1 MSAFICEMVQTRR
14 ETMKLTLFTISNE
27 QIKEQLSKLQTK
39 VESLET
45 VKEVQDK
52 IISTKDSQIS
62 FLNDSIANMWQP
74 IAIVAAI
81 AGLVITGAFA
91 YVSILHHQAKKKRKE
106 VEELIQ
112 QSHSIS
118 TVAQERLD
126 ELEEKQKELN
136 KLSSSLANN
145 QKVDITL
152 NNIKFTLDFISKSL
166 MTLYSNTYDTYLGEP
181 KEQQEEYSRF
191 KNNYERLGQ
200 QYIKV
205 SLNFNK
211 KIISGESAN
220 QQDIEVIN
228 NLENKCVELK
238 TKIYDYLENL

>member
-1 MSAFICEMVQTRR
+1 
-14 ETMKLTLFTISNE
+14 MKLTLFTISNE

-39 VESLET
+39 VESLES

-74 IAIVAAI
+74 IAIVAGI

-91 YVSILHHQAKKKRKE
+91 YVSILHHQAKKKREE

-118 TVAQERLD
+118 TVAQERLE

-152 NNIKFTLDFISKSL
+152 NNIKFTLDFISKSI
-166 MTLYSNTYDTYLGEP
+166 MTLYSNTYDTYLSEP
-181 KEQQEEYSRF
+181 TEQQEEYFRF
-191 KNNYERLGQ
+191 KNIYERLGQ
-200 QYIKV
+200 KYIKV

-211 KIISGESAN
+211 KIISGESTN
-220 QQDIEVIN
+220 QQDIEMIN
-228 NLENKCVELK
+228 NLENECVELK
-238 TKIYDYLENL
+238 TEIYNYLENL

>member
-1 MSAFICEMVQTRR
+1 VKI
-14 ETMKLTLFTISNE
+14 TLFTISNE

-39 VESLET
+39 IESLET

-118 TVAQERLD
+118 TVAQERLE

-152 NNIKFTLDFISKSL
+152 NNIKFTLDFINKSL
-166 MTLYSNTYDTYLGEP
+166 MTLYSNTYDTYLSEP
-181 KEQQEEYSRF
+181 TEQQEEYSRF

-205 SLNFNK
+205 SLNFNT

-238 TKIYDYLENL
+238 NKIYAYLENL

>member
-1 MSAFICEMVQTRR
+1 
-14 ETMKLTLFTISNE
+14 MKLTLFTISNE

-118 TVAQERLD
+118 TVAQERLE

-166 MTLYSNTYDTYLGEP
+166 MTLYSNTYDTYLSEP
-181 KEQQEEYSRF
+181 TEQQEEYSRF

-200 QYIKV
+200 QYIKI

>member
-1 MSAFICEMVQTRR
+1 
-14 ETMKLTLFTISNE
+14 MKITLFTISNE

-39 VESLET
+39 IESLET

-118 TVAQERLD
+118 TVAQERLE

-152 NNIKFTLDFISKSL
+152 NNIKFTLDFINKSL
-166 MTLYSNTYDTYLGEP
+166 MTLYSNTYDTYLSEP
-181 KEQQEEYSRF
+181 TEQQEEYSRF

-205 SLNFNK
+205 SLNFNT

-238 TKIYDYLENL
+238 NKIYAYLENL

>member
-1 MSAFICEMVQTRR
+1 
-14 ETMKLTLFTISNE
+14 
-27 QIKEQLSKLQTK
+27 

-45 VKEVQDK
+45 VKDVQDK
-52 IISTKDSQIS
+52 IISAKDSQIS

-74 IAIVAAI
+74 IAIVAGI

-91 YVSILHHQAKKKRKE
+91 YVSILHHQAKKKREE

-118 TVAQERLD
+118 TVAQERLE
-126 ELEEKQKELN
+126 ELEETQKELN
-136 KLSSSLANN
+136 RLSSSLANN

-166 MTLYSNTYDTYLGEP
+166 MTLYSNTYDTYLSEP
-181 KEQQEEYSRF
+181 TEQQEEYSRF

-238 TKIYDYLENL
+238 NKIYAYLENL

>member
-1 MSAFICEMVQTRR
+1 
-14 ETMKLTLFTISNE
+14 MKFTLFTISNE

-45 VKEVQDK
+45 VKDVQDK
-52 IISTKDSQIS
+52 IISAKDSQIS

-74 IAIVAAI
+74 IAIVAGI

-91 YVSILHHQAKKKRKE
+91 YVSILHHQAKKKREE

-118 TVAQERLD
+118 TVAQERLE

-166 MTLYSNTYDTYLGEP
+166 MTLYSNTYDTYLSEP
-181 KEQQEEYSRF
+181 TEQQEEYSRF
-191 KNNYERLGQ
+191 KNIYERLGQ
-200 QYIKV
+200 KYIKV

-220 QQDIEVIN
+220 QQDIEIIN
-228 NLENKCVELK
+228 NLENECVELK
-238 TKIYDYLENL
+238 TEIYDYLENL

>member
-1 MSAFICEMVQTRR
+1 
-14 ETMKLTLFTISNE
+14 MKLTLFTISNE

>member
-1 MSAFICEMVQTRR
+1 
-14 ETMKLTLFTISNE
+14 MKLTLFTISNE

-39 VESLET
+39 VESLEN
-45 VKEVQDK
+45 VKDVQDK
-52 IISTKDSQIS
+52 IISAKDSQIS

-74 IAIVAAI
+74 IAIVSGI

-91 YVSILHHQAKKKRKE
+91 YVSILHHQAKKKREE

-118 TVAQERLD
+118 TVAQERLE
-126 ELEEKQKELN
+126 ELEEKQIELN

-152 NNIKFTLDFISKSL
+152 NNIKFTLDFIKRSL
-166 MTLYSNTYDTYLGEP
+166 ITLISNIHDPSLNEP
-181 KEQQEEYSRF
+181 TEQQQNQKEEYIRF
-191 KNNYERLGQ
+191 KDNYERLGHRHT
-200 QYIKV
+200 KV

-211 KIISGESAN
+211 KIKSGKILN
-220 QQDIEVIN
+220 QQDIEIIN
-228 NLENKCVELK
+228 NLENECVELK
-238 TKIYDYLENL
+238 TEIYDYLESL

>member
-1 MSAFICEMVQTRR
+1 
-14 ETMKLTLFTISNE
+14 MKLTLFTISNE
-27 QIKEQLSKLQTK
+27 QIKESLNKLQTK

-45 VKEVQDK
+45 VKELQDK

-74 IAIVAAI
+74 IAIVAGI

-91 YVSILHHQAKKKRKE
+91 YVSILHHQAKKKRME

-118 TVAQERLD
+118 TVAQERLE

-166 MTLYSNTYDTYLGEP
+166 MTLYSNTYDTYLSEP
-181 KEQQEEYSRF
+181 TEQQEEYSRF
-191 KNNYERLGQ
+191 KNIYERLGKK
-200 QYIKV
+200 YIKA

-220 QQDIEVIN
+220 QQDIEIIN
-228 NLENKCVELK
+228 NLENECVELK
-238 TKIYDYLENL
+238 TEIYDYLENL